1 MVKQFQGVAVG
12 GMLLLAASMA
22 AAQTS
27 VDAAKSQVVVFGVAN
42 VQFESIQATGS
53 VTPADDKPVRNRLS
67 NVSSDLGIKRSFD
80 LSDGLAAHMQY
91 VTGVSVDNASANT
104 NAGMFGSAKDS
115 FVGLSKEG
123 VGMLKLGRLSGAARW
138 NSGTT
143 DFSSAGAGPQ
153 DIQGPQSLISG
164 LTGVA
169 PLFNVR
175 LDNAVG
181 FESANWNGLSVR
193 AYYSANEGKSN
204 AVVASG
210 STLSD
215 DSVSLGAQ
223 YVAGPFDIRVSAE
236 QRNDKGTLNN
246 TTNRNTQDKDYKIGV
261 RFALSPSTIL
271 AVGWDTM
278 NFSDGAAT
286 GTQKT
291 KLSRDGWVVS
301 FSHQIDKHVIYGGYG
316 LANDATGEQATGAF
330 DGSATGASQFTLAY
344 KYLLNKQIILDAF
357 VSQVQNKSRAK
368 YDFDSGG
375 ISPGTGAT
383 LTAVG
388 AGLRIIF

>member
-1 MVKQFQGVAVG
+1 MFKQFQGVSVG
-12 GMLLLAASMA
+12 GMLVLASSMV
-22 AAQTS
+22 AAQTTA
-27 VDAAKSQVVVFGVAN
+27 DPAKSQVVIFGAAN

-53 VTPADDKPVRNRLS
+53 VNPAEDKPVRQRLS

-80 LSDGLAAHMQY
+80 LTDGLAAHMQY
-91 VTGVSVDNASANT
+91 VTGVSVDNAAGST
-104 NAGMFGSAKDS
+104 SAGMFGSAKDS

-153 DIQGPQSLISG
+153 DLQGPQSLIGG

-175 LDNAVG
+175 LDNAIG
-181 FESANWNGLSVR
+181 FESAAWNGLSVR
-193 AYYSANEGKSN
+193 AYYSANEGRSN
-204 AVVASG
+204 AVPTSG
-210 STLSD
+210 SALSD
-215 DSVSLGAQ
+215 DSVSLGAR
-223 YVAGPFDIRVSAE
+223 YVAGPFDVRLSAE

-261 RFALSPSTIL
+261 RFALQPNTTIAL
-271 AVGWDTM
+271 GWDTM
-278 NFSDGAAT
+278 SFSDNAAT

-291 KLSRDGWVVS
+291 KLSRDGWVLS
-301 FSHQIDKHVIYGGYG
+301 FNHQIDKHVIYGGYG
-316 LANDATGEQATGAF
+316 VANDATGEQASGTF
-330 DGSATGASQFTLAY
+330 DGRSTGASQVTLAY
-344 KYLLNKQIILDAF
+344 KYLLNKHIILDAF
-357 VSQVQNKSRAK
+357 MSQVQNKSRAK

-388 AGLRIIF
+388 AGLRIVF